1 MAVMDDRAPLLDTM
15 VYPQAFTI
23 LFPVIPASLRRRLP
37 SLYSTI
43 QRSVS
48 SGVAPNFKA
57 STTGEQP
64 SASMHSRMPSSSIPE
79 LECYK
84 TLPDPLT
91 GDIFPRPATV
101 DSSSNERDSCVSSVS
116 GKAPDMSE
124 ITAFEEGRYGD
135 SFGVPS
141 SSRYEAESG
150 LRWNRVIPALSLLR
164 NAGYEAQL
172 PRCDGPLARSLYI
185 TALGYLLDAL
195 PAELTHEEIATIR
208 RNLPSS
214 LQSSTL
220 VPGDASQPATGLMSS
235 DAEPDT
241 YHRSNK
247 SRRSLLH
254 RLLAFVIIQVFLL
267 VRYVVPYLKL
277 LLARVYQYERSHRVA
292 ERVISTTLDT
302 VDSWGKRSMSFG
314 STILGLYE
322 GRVRSTVINIT
333 DWWVEGIAG
342 GIYEGVGEGMTVLG
356 LIQPHAKLERA
367 SIQALKRRL

>member
-1 MAVMDDRAPLLDTM
+1 MAVMDDRTPLHDTM

-48 SGVAPNFKA
+48 LGVAPDFKA
-57 STTGEQP
+57 KTTGEH
-64 SASMHSRMPSSSIPE
+64 SSSMHSRLPSSSIPE

-91 GDIFPRPATV
+91 GDLFPRPATA

-135 SFGVPS
+135 AFGVSS

-164 NAGYEAQL
+164 NAGYEAQQ

-195 PAELTHEEIATIR
+195 PAELTHDEIATIR
-208 RNLPSS
+208 HNLPSS

-220 VPGDASQPATGLMSS
+220 APGDASQPATGLIS
-235 DAEPDT
+235 PDT
-241 YHRSNK
+241 TSDVYSRSNK
-247 SRRSLLH
+247 SGRSLLH
-254 RLLAFVIIQVFLL
+254 RLLAYVIIQFFVL

-277 LLARVYQYERSHRVA
+277 LLARVYQYERSHRVT

-302 VDSWGKRSMSFG
+302 ADNWGKRSMSFG

-356 LIQPHAKLERA
+356 LIQPHTKLERA
-367 SIQALKRRL
+367 SIQALKRGM